1 MDYDDDRPSGSGSK
15 RRYSSGSDTYH
26 RARDEFPY
34 YRRGGAPRGGRGRA
48 PAKVKDDMA
57 DSAPASPRSDDQSDE
72 GDVEGNDSDP
82 DRDLDDE
89 IDELLSDEGEGEG
102 EGDNDDSHKRRGGS
116 GRAAGRGRRD
126 HDDGGDGE
134 GDGDGD
140 DGDDG
145 EGGGDG
151 DGDGDGDDDGEG
163 GNKDE
168 EAEEKECKWADCP
181 LVLENQEALVAH
193 VNNGTYSGVVL
204 GCCWLTFAQNMLA
217 RAGNRTSVS
226 GGRATALARS
236 RRAGTHSSPT
246 SVRTLARSPTY
257 APSLVSFYDSCTA
270 GLTLTSLS
278 GCGRQFTRSD
288 AMNKHVRAI
297 HGAGAGK
304 KRRGEDIFAR
314 TADDEPSTAD
324 KDLAKDHD
332 LEEVV
337 MRVHGPDRVRYVAET
352 ANEQSAMR
360 YVRERRPG
368 AGKKRRVRRN
378 KDGSDSDE
386 FDEGASKRFPLE
398 RTIEGWMMDEARE
411 TEVPVMGRSRWQA
424 KYIMAKAKLML
435 VDEENKM
442 RRDELTFWLAEEARV
457 FGPRGPRR
465 PYDSKTSEAGDPH
478 DDL

>member
-1 MDYDDDRPSGSGSK
+1 
-15 RRYSSGSDTYH
+15 
-26 RARDEFPY
+26 
-34 YRRGGAPRGGRGRA
+34 
-48 PAKVKDDMA
+48 
-57 DSAPASPRSDDQSDE
+57 
-72 GDVEGNDSDP
+72 
-82 DRDLDDE
+82 
-89 IDELLSDEGEGEG
+89 
-102 EGDNDDSHKRRGGS
+102 
-116 GRAAGRGRRD
+116 
-126 HDDGGDGE
+126 
-134 GDGDGD
+134 
-140 DGDDG
+140 
-145 EGGGDG
+145 
-151 DGDGDGDDDGEG
+151 
-163 GNKDE
+163 
-168 EAEEKECKWADCP
+168 
-181 LVLENQEALVAH
+181 
-193 VNNGTYSGVVL
+193 
-204 GCCWLTFAQNMLA
+204 
-217 RAGNRTSVS
+217 
-226 GGRATALARS
+226 
-236 RRAGTHSSPT
+236 
-246 SVRTLARSPTY
+246 
-257 APSLVSFYDSCTA
+257 
-270 GLTLTSLS
+270 
-278 GCGRQFTRSD
+278 
-288 AMNKHVRAI
+288 MNKHVRAI